1 MFQSTLVPNTIK
13 HDEDD
18 GHTEWDFEFEAYP
31 PVNEDQVKW
40 IVTDKRTNER
50 TKLSLGDS
58 SPNNIFSANPQI
70 EITSSPG
77 QPSKHKVT
85 LKIQPQ
91 NEDGTNSN
99 FDVKF
104 IIKVIVQ
111 FHNSVSFKC
120 FFILS
125 LFRSHRLI
133 GNIMIFT

>member
-1 MFQSTLVPNTIK
+1 MFQSILVPNTIK
-13 HDEDD
+13 HDEDN
-18 GHTEWDFEFEAYP
+18 GHTEWDFEFGAYP
-31 PVNEDQVKW
+31 PVNEDQIKW
-40 IVTDKRTNER
+40 VVTDKRTNER

-120 FFILS
+120 LLS
-125 LFRSHRLI
+125 LFRLHRLI